1 MIRVFPRRTK
11 WTPIDELA
19 FVGDPPIFRPPEQP
33 VMVSVVFTW
42 DIEEGQRLFKA
53 WSKYYRNVH
62 ISGPAFNEPGGHFYP
77 EMFIKKGVTFTSR
90 GCPKKCSFCLVS
102 KREGNIRELPIIPGN
117 IIQDNNLLACSRS
130 HQEKVFEML
139 QTQKGIK
146 FSGGLDGD
154 FLKEWHV
161 DEFKKLKIAEL
172 WFACDAYKDLQR
184 LERVADLL
192 SDFSQNKKRCYV
204 LIGFNQIEEIKRLR
218 KVFEL
223 GFLPFAQLYQGIE
236 PKNYDYYWK
245 SLARTWSRPCAYK
258 SLMRGSQ

>member
-1 MIRVFPRRTK
+1 
-11 WTPIDELA
+11 
-19 FVGDPPIFRPPEQP
+19 
-33 VMVSVVFTW
+33 
-42 DIEEGQRLFKA
+42 
-53 WSKYYRNVH
+53 
-62 ISGPAFNEPGGHFYP
+62 
-77 EMFIKKGVTFTSR
+77 
-90 GCPKKCSFCLVS
+90 
-102 KREGNIRELPIIPGN
+102 
-117 IIQDNNLLACSRS
+117 
-130 HQEKVFEML
+130 L